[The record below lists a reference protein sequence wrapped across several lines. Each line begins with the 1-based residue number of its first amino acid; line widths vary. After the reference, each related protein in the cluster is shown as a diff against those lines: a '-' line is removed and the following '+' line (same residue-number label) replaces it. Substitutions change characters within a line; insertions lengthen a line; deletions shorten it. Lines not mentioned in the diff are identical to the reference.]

1 MAIFSVIGAN
11 YGDEGKGLIT
21 DFLVSQNPNSIVIRF
36 NGGAQAGHTVEHD
49 CNGLVYRHAFGHF
62 GSGSFLGAP
71 TYLSRFFVVN
81 PFLFI
86 NEYYRLIKKLPF
98 PPKVFIDPLCPV
110 TLPCDI
116 LINQDIEKKRGNNR
130 HGSCGVGFGETIER
144 HAHPEY
150 RLTFGDL
157 LTEDYTK
164 IVDRSL
170 IWYKERR
177 NQLGLLD
184 SDLEECKKF
193 HSVFFDVVAK
203 MKQKVL
209 LPDSMQYDNIVFEGA
224 QGLLLDM
231 DNKNNFPF
239 VTRSNTGLK
248 NVIDICSDL
257 GIKEKI
263 QAVYVSRCYLT
274 RHGAD
279 LRFEDVPYVREF
291 FNIQDKTNVVNDWQ
305 GNLKVDALNPSE
317 LIDRIKQDTFKFCVS
332 NVSNVS
338 NVFNISNISVS
349 IALTCLDQVIDS
361 EKFISK
367 DILNNYHVSSEV
379 NFLNNLAAF
388 NNVKYIVRGPKRSNV
403 IC

>member
-21 DFLVSQNPNSIVIRF
+21 DFLVSQNPNSIVVRF
-36 NGGAQAGHTVEHD
+36 NGGSQAGHTIEHVD
-49 CNGLVYRHAFGHF
+49 CKGLVHRHAFGHF

-86 NEYYRLIKKLPF
+86 NEYYRLIKKLPTH
-98 PPKVFIDPLCPV
+98 PKVFIDPLCPV

-150 RLTFGDL
+150 KITFGDL

-164 IVDRSL
+164 IIVDRSL

-177 NQLGLLD
+177 AQLGLLD
-184 SDLEECKKF
+184 SDPEDCKKF
-193 HSVFFDVVAK
+193 HSAFFDVATK
-203 MKQKVL
+203 MKQKVF
-209 LPDSMQYDNIVFEGA
+209 LPDSIQYDNIIFEGA

-257 GIKEKI
+257 GFKEKI

-279 LRFEDVPYVREF
+279 PRFEDAPYVREF
-291 FNIQDKTNVVNDWQ
+291 FNVQDKTNVLNDWQ

-317 LIDRIKQDTFKFCVS
+317 LIDRIKQDTQNL
-332 NVSNVS
+332 NVSA
-338 NVFNISNISVS
+338 S

-367 DILNNYHVSSEV
+367 DDSNNYYISPEE
-379 NFLNNLAAF
+379 NFLNKL
-388 NNVKYIVRGPKRSNV
+388 NVKYIVRGPKRSNV